1 MSRFLWTGI
10 GEQGIQET
18 GAIGG
23 HSVVAVTA
31 ELNRQGKFRISLR
44 RLSDYAVQQN
54 LGEEILHA
62 VLSFLGRLLGSGINL
77 HLSLNE
83 AIQHFKPYNLKYH
96 LCVVRDQLL
105 KGESFGNALAN
116 TKVIPGMVTRTLVAA
131 ESSDRLAES
140 IGELCELLQ
149 LRQKFSRDQ

>member
-23 HSVVAVTA
+23 HSAVAVTA

-83 AIQHFKPYNLKYH
+83 AIQHFKPYNLNTTS
-96 LCVVRDQLL
+96 VWFVT
-105 KGESFGNALAN
+105 SFSKENRS
-116 TKVIPGMVTRTLVAA
+116 GMRWRTQ
-131 ESSDRLAES
+131 R
-140 IGELCELLQ
+140 
-149 LRQKFSRDQ
+149 